1 MKEESEKASV
11 KLNIQK
17 PKIMAS
23 SPITSWL
30 IDGETVDTV
39 TDFNFWGSQIT
50 ADVDC
55 SLNNCNSKP
64 YAIVAYLGAA
74 CPGPQQFVL
83 SLESWQSFIHIDYHP
98 SFSLF
103 LPFPPPFP
111 FQCVSCY
118 TSLSNNVYSL
128 AFLVHSWNC

>member
-1 MKEESEKASV
+1 MFT
-11 KLNIQK
+11 Q
-17 PKIMAS
+17 
-23 SPITSWL
+23 TSWPEFL
-30 IDGETVDTV
+30 ISGEKGVLLPPETGRAPFTWEVY
-39 TDFNFWGSQIT
+39 FLLSGRQRRGSKCPFC
-50 ADVDC
+50 VSC
-55 SLNNCNSKP
+55 FLNNCNSKP